1 MDLHY
6 TDEKNILILIGLMK
20 AHKVK
25 KVIISPGSTNI
36 TLAASLK
43 QDSYFE
49 LYSAPDERSA
59 AYMACGLAAESGEPV
74 ALSCT
79 GATASRNY
87 IPGMTE
93 AFYRKLPI
101 LAITSTQH
109 LGQVGHYVQQVID
122 RSEQLNDLVNLSVQ
136 IPIIHDDM
144 DAWSVNVTLNKA
156 LLELR
161 HRGGGPVHINLTTSY
176 PFYPVS
182 FSTKELPSTRVIH
195 RIEYGQNLPQL
206 DDGKIAIFVGN
217 HVVMDTNLTNSIEQ
231 FCKKNNAVVLC
242 DHTSNYT
249 GESGIS
255 ASLVTSQDTYTPTC
269 VNMDILI
276 HIGQISGAY
285 MNLNPGQVWR
295 VNPDGEIRDT
305 FRKLKYVFEMKEVDF
320 FDNYNKLS
328 TVDSSDTYYKNWEYE
343 YKKLEQKIS
352 DLPFSNIWLAQ
363 QTFSKLPIN
372 SYLHLGILNSL
383 RAWNFCPLRKDIK
396 CFSNTGGFGI
406 DGLISSLVGAAL
418 ADSKQLHYLVI
429 GDLAFFYDMNVLGNR
444 HFSPSIRI
452 MLVNNGKGT
461 EFRNY
466 TNFASKFGNEADTF
480 IAAGG
485 HYGNKSCRLVKH
497 YAEDL
502 GFEYLTANT
511 KDEYEKSLERFCF
524 SKITEKPML
533 LEVFTNNED
542 EDEALHIMRNLATT
556 KSSSIKRAAKDVMK
570 EVLGSNNVQTLKKII
585 RS

>member
-1 MDLHY
+1 M
-6 TDEKNILILIGLMK
+6 
-20 AHKVK
+20 
-25 KVIISPGSTNI
+25 
-36 TLAASLK
+36 
-43 QDSYFE
+43 
-49 LYSAPDERSA
+49 
-59 AYMACGLAAESGEPV
+59 
-74 ALSCT
+74 
-79 GATASRNY
+79 
-87 IPGMTE
+87 
-93 AFYRKLPI
+93 
-101 LAITSTQH
+101 
-109 LGQVGHYVQQVID
+109 
-122 RSEQLNDLVNLSVQ
+122 
-136 IPIIHDDM
+136 
-144 DAWSVNVTLNKA
+144 
-156 LLELR
+156 
-161 HRGGGPVHINLTTSY
+161 
-176 PFYPVS
+176 
-182 FSTKELPSTRVIH
+182 
-195 RIEYGQNLPQL
+195 
-206 DDGKIAIFVGN
+206 
-217 HVVMDTNLTNSIEQ
+217 
-231 FCKKNNAVVLC
+231 
-242 DHTSNYT
+242 
-249 GESGIS
+249 
-255 ASLVTSQDTYTPTC
+255 
-269 VNMDILI
+269 
-276 HIGQISGAY
+276 
-285 MNLNPGQVWR
+285 
-295 VNPDGEIRDT
+295 
-305 FRKLKYVFEMKEVDF
+305 
-320 FDNYNKLS
+320 
-328 TVDSSDTYYKNWEYE
+328 
-343 YKKLEQKIS
+343 
-352 DLPFSNIWLAQ
+352 
-363 QTFSKLPIN
+363 
-372 SYLHLGILNSL
+372 GILNSL